1 MAEQVTIAGLAG
13 VLEALEA
20 LPREIASRNGGPVR
34 TALGRGARL
43 IKDEAVRRAP
53 VATGKLQKN
62 IIAARDRNPQRAGPG
77 IGERY
82 IVGVRGG
89 ARQKLAN
96 TRRNRRAGTVGQDAV
111 TQGNTFYWRF
121 LEFGT
126 AKMPAK
132 PFLRPAFEAM
142 KQAALDEVVS
152 SLGKGI
158 DRIAA
163 RLARQGRGR

>member
-1 MAEQVTIAGLAG
+1 MAEQVTIAGLDG
-13 VLEALEA
+13 LLEALQD

-43 IKDEAVRRAP
+43 IKDEVVRRAP
-53 VATGKLQKN
+53 VKSGRLQKA
-62 IIAARDRNPQRAGPG
+62 IIAARDRNPQRSAPG
-77 IGERY
+77 FSERY

-96 TRRNRRAGTVGQDAV
+96 NRRNRRAGTAGQSVAKE
-111 TQGNTFYWRF
+111 GNAFYWRF
-121 LEFGT
+121 SEFGT
-126 AKMPAK
+126 AKQQAK
-132 PFLRPAFEAM
+132 PFLRPAFESS
-142 KQAALDEVVS
+142 KQAALDEIVS